1 MITGQ
6 STTLQYSAWI
16 DYGTGPILLGTAR
29 DLIHAEAMAKDALSP
44 DTAWVSWVEDHGTE
58 HTPSVGTI
66 TKFASH
72 ADAPGYNRVVK
83 ED

>member
-1 MITGQ
+1 MSTGQ
-6 STTLQYSAWI
+6 GTTLQYSAWI

-66 TKFASH
+66 TKFASQ